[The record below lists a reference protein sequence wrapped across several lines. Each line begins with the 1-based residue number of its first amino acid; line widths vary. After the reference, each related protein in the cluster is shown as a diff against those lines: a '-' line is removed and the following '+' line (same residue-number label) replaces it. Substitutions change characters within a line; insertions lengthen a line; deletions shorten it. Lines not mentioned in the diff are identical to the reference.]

1 MKTVFFCLIQAC
13 LLSFASFAQAKG
25 QISVMTLNQY
35 LGADLAPIISTVDPG
50 AFNQGLV
57 AVLTQTAK
65 SDFRARARAQARAIA
80 SRLPDVLALQ
90 EVWELRCQDFDGNP
104 TTGCED
110 PQIAD
115 AFTDH
120 LALTLAALKK
130 KGVKYKKVA
139 LVKNLD
145 LEKINVLGAPVAG
158 LPFVIHDVPAFLV
171 AVDRDAILVRERITA
186 QPVVLPQALCANPSI
201 DGCNYQIAAE
211 AITPAGPLRIERGF
225 IAIDANIAGKDY
237 RIFNTHLEVKGE
249 DLKPP
254 LPLFTAFQAAQ
265 ADELI
270 RTIGFLATADKKT
283 LLLGDMNS
291 SPDQQSPAPGIV
303 TPYQQFAAANY
314 LDIWTLRPGDLPGY
328 TCCQDENLLNRKP
341 SLEERIDMIL
351 SVDNPENA
359 KKIRVIGDNAST
371 KATSHGLRLWF
382 SDHAAVAA
390 KLQF

>member
-1 MKTVFFCLIQAC
+1 MKPVFLCLIYAC
-13 LLSFASFAQAKG
+13 LLFFTSFARAEGK
-25 QISVMTLNQY
+25 ISVMTLNQY
-35 LGADLAPIISTVDPG
+35 LGADLAPIISTIDPI

-57 AVLTQTAK
+57 GVLAQTAK

-90 EVWELRCQDFDGNP
+90 EVWELRCRDFDGDP
-104 TTGCED
+104 ATGCED
-110 PQIAD
+110 PQIAA

-130 KGVKYKKVA
+130 KGVKYKRAA

-145 LEKINVLGAPVAG
+145 LEKINVPGAPAAG
-158 LPFVIHDVPAFLV
+158 IPFVIHNVPAFLV
-171 AVDRDAILVRERITA
+171 AVDRDAILVRERINA
-186 QPVVLPQALCANPSI
+186 QPVVFSQALCPNPSV
-201 DGCNYQIAAE
+201 DGCNYQDAAE
-211 AITPAGPLRIERGF
+211 AITPVGPLRIERGF
-225 IAIDANIAGKDY
+225 MAVDAKIAGRDY

-254 LPLFTAFQAAQ
+254 LPLFTFFQAAQ
-265 ADELI
+265 AQELVQV
-270 RTIGFLATADKKT
+270 IGFSAMANRKT

-291 SPDQQSPAPGIV
+291 SPVQQNPAPEIV
-303 TPYQQFAAANY
+303 TPYQQFAAAHFM
-314 LDIWTLRPGDLPGY
+314 DIWTLRPGDLPGY
-328 TCCQDENLLNRKP
+328 TCCQDDNLQNRKP
-341 SLEERIDMIL
+341 SLEERIDMIF
-351 SVDNPENA
+351 SVDNPEKA
-359 KKIRVIGDNAST
+359 KNIRVIGDKAST